1 MKIIKELSGY
11 IDEEIQDAGKYIKR
25 ALQHK
30 EEQPDLARLFYNLS
44 MQEMEHMNE
53 LHKQVV
59 QTIQEYRKTNGEPPA
74 PMMAVYE
81 YIHEKQIENATEVKA
96 MQAMYKERG

>member
-1 MKIIKELSGY
+1 MKIIKELSSY
-11 IDEEIQDAGKYIKR
+11 IDDEIKGAGTYIKC
-25 ALQHK
+25 ALEYK
-30 EEQPDLARLFYNLS
+30 EERPDLARIFYNLS
-44 MQEMEHMNE
+44 MQEMEHVNE

-59 QTIQEYRKTNGEPPA
+59 EIIQKYRKEQGEPPA

>member
-1 MKIIKELSGY
+1 
-11 IDEEIQDAGKYIKR
+11 
-25 ALQHK
+25 
-30 EEQPDLARLFYNLS
+30 
-44 MQEMEHMNE
+44 MNE

-59 QTIQEYRKTNGEPPA
+59 EIIQKYRKEQGEPPA

>member
-1 MKIIKELSGY
+1 MKIIKKLSSY
-11 IDEEIQDAGKYIKR
+11 IDDEIKGAGDYIKC
-25 ALQHK
+25 ALEYK
-30 EEQPDLARLFYNLS
+30 EERPDLARVFYNLS
-44 MQEMEHMNE
+44 MQEMEHVNE

-59 QTIQEYRKTNGEPPA
+59 EIIQKYRKEQGEPPA